1 MLYNSRN
8 VTFTE
13 KAYISNLYFKFTAN
27 NNNENK
33 MNQFLGASMDS
44 DGERFVVNI
53 AISTSTYF
61 I

>member
-33 MNQFLGASMDS
+33 LNQFLGASMDS

-53 AISTSTYF
+53 IISYF

>member
-13 KAYISNLYFKFTAN
+13 KTYISNLYFKFTA

-53 AISTSTYF
+53 IISTSSYF

>member
-8 VTFTE
+8 VIFTE
-13 KAYISNLYFKFTAN
+13 KAYICNLYFKFTAN

-53 AISTSTYF
+53 VISTSTYF

>member
-53 AISTSTYF
+53 VISTSTYF